1 MKKLNVMC
9 GNHYETLIC
18 FLDSRHIYDTSRSE
32 LNLYWKCISE
42 GYPIEEALQY
52 VFGELA

>member
-1 MKKLNVMC
+1 MC